1 MNGKHYGIAC
11 TALILTATFATASLA
26 AQAAGEEWE
35 YLGNIDM
42 MGMKMPLPPTKRC
55 EKPDADKTPPVES
68 NCKIS
73 DVKTAGNTTSFKIK
87 CGPPEPMEGSGTTT
101 HTNDTL
107 DASYT
112 LKTAEAEM
120 VYTMTGKKLGP
131 CTP

>member
-1 MNGKHYGIAC
+1 MHSKAFIGWT
-11 TALILTATFATASLA
+11 TALALTASLA
-26 AQAAGEEWE
+26 TAPLTAAPAGEEWE
-35 YLGNIDM
+35 YQGSMGM
-42 MGMKMPLPPTKRC
+42 MGMKMPLPPVKRC
-55 EKPDADKTPPVES
+55 EKPDADKTPPVDS
-68 NCKIS
+68 NCKVS
-73 DVKTAGNTTSFKIK
+73 DVQTQGNTTRFKIK

-101 HTNDTL
+101 RTNDTL